1 MNKYQKEKIV
11 SHVKLIKNCNS
22 EIIKLCNNG
31 ADSEL
36 IKQALTDAQEKAIE
50 AGNMLE
56 KFYKDSA
63 GAVHFLEEYC
73 EVLFCIFNVTDTD
86 ISKAGQ
92 FADSLFEL
100 IEKCHKEIETYTV
113 KKLSIYLPYNASMW
127 DSLEGLWR
135 RDKEDLDM
143 DTMVVPIPYFDKDL
157 TGKFTN
163 IHYEIDKYPEEI
175 EAINCADINIEEYRP
190 DFIYIHNP
198 YDGGNKITSVYPD
211 YYAKKLKDITDCL
224 VYVPYFVL
232 GEINNPYD
240 LNELKSMEHFCL
252 VAGVVYSHKV
262 YVQSENMRRAYI
274 TVLTNNFKNEV
285 LTEEYWESKIEVL
298 KSPKITKLQNMIKT
312 FDISSVPEN
321 WRKYKEGG
329 NEENNCK
336 KVVFYNTSVSQ
347 VLKNPDAVLK
357 KIKSVLKVFFENKEK
372 VVLLWRPHPLLPQ
385 TFALISDYYKNE
397 YEKIVDEYVNG
408 KWGIFDDS
416 SDLDMAILFSDAYF
430 GDESSLTV
438 LFKETGKPIMI
449 QNVEVLY

>member
-1 MNKYQKEKIV
+1 MRILGIDPGYAIMGYGVLDYIGNKFTAVAYGSIT
-11 SHVKLIKNCNS
+11 
-22 EIIKLCNNG
+22 
-31 ADSEL
+31 
-36 IKQALTDAQEKAIE
+36 TDAHTPAEARLKILYDELTAI
-50 AGNMLE
+50 
-56 KFYKDSA
+56 
-63 GAVHFLEEYC
+63 
-73 EVLFCIFNVTDTD
+73 
-86 ISKAGQ
+86 
-92 FADSLFEL
+92 
-100 IEKCHKEIETYTV
+100 
-113 KKLSIYLPYNASMW
+113 
-127 DSLEGLWR
+127 
-135 RDKEDLDM
+135 
-143 DTMVVPIPYFDKDL
+143 
-157 TGKFTN
+157 
-163 IHYEIDKYPEEI
+163 
-175 EAINCADINIEEYRP
+175 IEEYRP

-224 VYVPYFVL
+224 IYVPYFVL

-357 KIKSVLKVFFENKEK
+357 KIKSVLKVFFENKNIAK
-372 VVLLWRPHPLLPQ
+372 FTDR
-385 TFALISDYYKNE
+385 K
-397 YEKIVDEYVNG
+397 
-408 KWGIFDDS
+408 
-416 SDLDMAILFSDAYF
+416 FSKYHL
-430 GDESSLTV
+430 S
-438 LFKETGKPIMI
+438 
-449 QNVEVLY
+449 